1 MNFEKTI
8 ILCRPETS
16 ANIGAVCR
24 VMANTGFKDLRITGS
39 KEDYDETEVLKLALH
54 ASHVWKNAHF
64 YPPTIE
70 GLKEAASDCSVLIGT
85 SRRTGHKRK
94 DLGISP
100 EDLCLDLKRF
110 YGGRLGLVFGN
121 ERTGLIDEELNLCSF
136 SVNIP
141 AEEEFGSYNLS
152 HAVLIICYS
161 LYIAEKNNL
170 IAEKDNPPT
179 EKNIYL
185 QKASMKMIQENSEQI
200 CKYLSGL
207 GLFKKG
213 GKKINETFFT
223 ELLSS
228 AGASEFDTMHLTE
241 IFKKLFFMYSC

>member
-24 VMANTGFKDLRITGS
+24 VMANTGLHDLRITGK
-39 KEDYDETEVLKLALH
+39 KEDYDEDEVLKLALH
-54 ASHVWKNAHF
+54 ASHVWKNARF
-64 YPPTIE
+64 FPPSEE
-70 GLKEAASDCSVLIGT
+70 GLIKAGADCSVLAGT
-85 SRRTGHKRK
+85 SRRTGNKRK
-94 DLGISP
+94 NLGMSP
-100 EDLCLDLKRF
+100 EELCMDLKRF

-121 ERTGLIDEELNLCSF
+121 ERTGLTDEELNLCSF

-141 AEEEFGSYNLS
+141 ADEAFGSYNLS
-152 HAVLIICYS
+152 HAVLILTYS
-161 LYIAEKNNL
+161 LYIHEREAKAL
-170 IAEKDNPPT
+170 KDNIHL
-179 EKNIYL
+179 K
-185 QKASMKMIQENSEQI
+185 KASMEMIRQSSEEI
-200 CKYLSGL
+200 CSYLVGL

-213 GKKINETFFT
+213 GKKENEIFFT

-228 AGASEFDTMHLTE
+228 AGATEFDTMHLNE

>member
-24 VMANTGFKDLRITGS
+24 VMANTGFSDLRITGN

-70 GLKEAASDCSVLIGT
+70 GLKEAASDCSTLIGT

-94 DLGISP
+94 DLGMSP

-121 ERTGLIDEELNLCSF
+121 ERTGLTDEEINLCSF

-141 AEEEFGSYNLS
+141 AEEDFGSYNLS
-152 HAVLIICYS
+152 HAVLILCYS
-161 LYIAEKNNL
+161 MYIAEKGNTLAENN
-170 IAEKDNPPT
+170 NPQI

-185 QKASMKMIQENSEQI
+185 KKEEKKQMKP
-200 CKYLSGL
+200 
-207 GLFKKG
+207 F
-213 GKKINETFFT
+213 
-223 ELLSS
+223 LLS
-228 AGASEFDTMHLTE
+228 FYHLRE
-241 IFKKLFFMYSC
+241 PLNSIQCI

>member
-1 MNFEKTI
+1 
-8 ILCRPETS
+8 
-16 ANIGAVCR
+16 
-24 VMANTGFKDLRITGS
+24 MANTAFDDLRITGK

-54 ASHVWKNAHF
+54 ASHIWENAHF
-64 YPPTIE
+64 YPPTDA
-70 GLKEAASDCSVLIGT
+70 GLKEAAADCSVLIGT

-100 EDLCLDLKRF
+100 ETLCLDLKKF

-121 ERTGLIDEELNLCSF
+121 ERTGLTDEELNMCSF

-141 AEEEFGSYNLS
+141 AEEKFGSYNLS
-152 HAVLIICYS
+152 HAVLILCYS
-161 LYIAEKNNL
+161 IY
-170 IAEKDNPPT
+170 IAEKDNPLI

-185 QKASMKMIQENSEQI
+185 TKASMKIIQENSEQI

-213 GKKINETFFT
+213 GKKTNETFFI

-228 AGASEFDTMHLTE
+228 AGASEFDVMHLTE

>member
-1 MNFEKTI
+1 
-8 ILCRPETS
+8 
-16 ANIGAVCR
+16 
-24 VMANTGFKDLRITGS
+24 MANTGLNDLRITGK

-54 ASHVWKNAHF
+54 ASHIWKNARF
-64 YPPTIE
+64 YPPSVE
-70 GLKEAASDCSVLIGT
+70 GLKEAGADCSALAGT

-94 DLGISP
+94 NLGMSP
-100 EDLCLDLKRF
+100 EELCLNLKNF

-121 ERTGLIDEELNLCSF
+121 ERTGLTDEELNICSF

-141 AEEEFGSYNLS
+141 AEEDYGSYNLS
-152 HAVLIICYS
+152 HAVLVLCYS
-161 LYIAEKNNL
+161 LYIAEKGNKP
-170 IAEKDNPPT
+170 E
-179 EKNIYL
+179 EKNIHL
-185 QKASMKMIQENSEQI
+185 KKASMKMIQDNAEQI
-200 CKYLSGL
+200 CKYLTGL

-213 GKKINETFFT
+213 GKKENETFFT

>member
-8 ILCRPETS
+8 ILCRPETG

-24 VMANTGFKDLRITGS
+24 VMANTAFNDLRITGN

-54 ASHVWKNAHF
+54 ASHIWKKAHF
-64 YPPTIE
+64 YPPTDA
-70 GLKEAASDCSVLIGT
+70 GLKEAAADCSTLIGT

-100 EDLCLDLKRF
+100 ETLCLDLKRF

-121 ERTGLIDEELNLCSF
+121 ERTGLTDEEINLCSF

-141 AEEEFGSYNLS
+141 AEEDFGSYNLS
-152 HAVLIICYS
+152 HAVLILCYS
-161 LYIAEKNNL
+161 LYIAEKGNTLAENN
-170 IAEKDNPPT
+170 NPPI

-185 QKASMKMIQENSEQI
+185 KKASMKMIQENSEQI

-213 GKKINETFFT
+213 GKKTNETFFI